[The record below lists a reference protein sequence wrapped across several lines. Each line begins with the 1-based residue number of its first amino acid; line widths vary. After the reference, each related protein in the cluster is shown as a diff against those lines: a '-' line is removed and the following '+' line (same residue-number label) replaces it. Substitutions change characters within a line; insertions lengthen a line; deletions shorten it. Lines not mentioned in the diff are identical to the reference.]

1 VDIKETNSHDTEKIK
16 PSAGRTVKLKTLVK
30 VLVGLVVLATA
41 LMYYIYGYLYNP
53 EKPVSVSTVPLLNN
67 FVRPRFLFNI
77 YGAAGV
83 KLVKPMAVFYDDKD
97 KRIYISSTESHTVE
111 VFKYQGEHVLS
122 FGGFGS
128 EPGKLSFPY
137 GIARTRSGDILV
149 AEPGNGRIQKFSA
162 KGEYLGTVLKQ
173 PNEFK
178 VEKPGP
184 LYVDSEGKI
193 YIGDI
198 SGGKVL
204 VIDEQGK
211 FVNIYYQAQYPHGI
225 AVDEKNKR
233 LYVADSAAAK
243 VLVYS
248 LTGGKKDPV
257 QVIDNT
263 TSESGQANFGIIR
276 GIALDKQGRLYV
288 VNSLAGNIKVF
299 DEKGNYSFGFGSLGN
314 DDGAILY
321 PNGIDVDDNGRIY
334 IADWGNNRVGVWG
347 Y

>member
-1 VDIKETNSHDTEKIK
+1 MDNKEKN
-16 PSAGRTVKLKTLVK
+16 GRTLKLKTLLK
-30 VLVGLVVLATA
+30 ILGGLAVLATA
-41 LMYYIYGYLYNP
+41 IIYFIYGYLYNP
-53 EKPVSVSTVPLLNN
+53 EKPVSVSTVPVLNN

-83 KLVKPMAVFYDDKD
+83 QLVKPMAVFFDNENE
-97 KRIYISSTESHTVE
+97 RIYVSNTESHTIE
-111 VFKYQGEHVLS
+111 VFKYQGEHLLS

-149 AEPGNGRIQKFSA
+149 AEAGNGRIQRFSA
-162 KGEYLGTVLKQ
+162 EGEYLGTVLKQ

-184 LYVDSEGKI
+184 LCTDSEGNI

-211 FVNIYYQAQYPHGI
+211 LVNIYYQAQYPHGI
-225 AVDEKNKR
+225 AVDEKNKL
-233 LYVADSAAAK
+233 LYTADSDASK
-243 VLVYS
+243 ILVYS
-248 LTGGKKDPV
+248 LNSDTRDPV
-257 QVIDNT
+257 RVIERT
-263 TSESGQANFGIIR
+263 PSESGQVNFGIIR
-276 GIALDKQGRLYV
+276 GIALDNQGRLYV
-288 VNSLAGNIKVF
+288 ANSLAGSVIVF
-299 DEKGNYSFGFGSLGN
+299 DNKGISSFDFGSPGN
-314 DDGAILY
+314 DDGAMLY